1 MAILL
6 LSQNAKPAKT
16 AVQPALDVALGV
28 RNGLAVLAPEQLGE
42 LVIVV
47 LRELQDELQPVRNS
61 SKEEN
66 GRPRL
71 SAAGRQ
77 VKRPR

>member
-1 MAILL
+1 MPDADRKFHDL
-6 LSQNAKPAKT
+6 
-16 AVQPALDVALGV
+16 QPALDVALGV
-28 RNGLAVLAPEQLGE
+28 GNGLAVLAREQLGE

-47 LRELQDELQPVRNS
+47 LRELQEELQPARNS
-61 SKEEN
+61 SKGEN